1 MPLCEEGIVTFI
13 RTLPSTF
20 IAGPLGIRINFVCRI
35 SEMGDFFTTYV
46 ILTAIVA
53 TFPVC
58 CIAISTAGKW
68 LFNRQTC
75 RVFDLFHDR
84 ISMRFTNAAELQ

>member
-13 RTLPSTF
+13 LTLPSTF

-35 SEMGDFFTTYV
+35 SEIGDFFTTYV

-53 TFPVC
+53 TFSRMLRCNINSGKV
-58 CIAISTAGKW
+58 AI
-68 LFNRQTC
+68 
-75 RVFDLFHDR
+75 
-84 ISMRFTNAAELQ
+84 